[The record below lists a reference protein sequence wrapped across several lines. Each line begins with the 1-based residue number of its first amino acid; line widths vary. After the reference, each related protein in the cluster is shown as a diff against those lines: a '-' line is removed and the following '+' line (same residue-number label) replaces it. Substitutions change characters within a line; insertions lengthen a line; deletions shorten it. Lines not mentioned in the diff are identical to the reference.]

1 MRYLTW
7 RLNWDDPHQGTQPS
21 SAIPDGYRLQASMF
35 ANPDVQTGTILGY
48 LTEGDVNLSALT
60 PWQVA
65 ELTQAEALEFAQ
77 GIDPE
82 AYLLPDGA
90 IAAPID
96 EAAQP

>member
-48 LTEGDVNLSALT
+48 LTEGDIDLSALT

-65 ELTQAEALEFAQ
+65 EVTQAEALAFAQ
-77 GIDPE
+77 QIEPE
-82 AYLLPDGA
+82 AYLLDDGI
-90 IAAPID
+90 IAVPTPEPI
-96 EAAQP
+96 